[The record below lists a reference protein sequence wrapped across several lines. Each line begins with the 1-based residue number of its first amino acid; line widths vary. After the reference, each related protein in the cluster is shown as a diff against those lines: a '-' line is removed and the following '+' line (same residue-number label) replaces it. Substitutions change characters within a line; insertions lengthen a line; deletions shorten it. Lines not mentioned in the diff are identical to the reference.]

1 MTTSTSIPEIVGII
15 VGILFISGIVL
26 AVCKKFKLPFTITLV
41 LVGIVIQEVSNIAP
55 EYISR
60 YFDFGISPNIILY
73 VCLPTLIFESAF
85 NIDARQLQRN
95 IVQILTLAIPG
106 LLISTFI
113 IGAIV
118 SFLTP
123 LNFITSLLLGA
134 ILSATDPV
142 AVISIFKQLGV
153 PKRLTVLVE
162 GESLFNDAT
171 AFVTAKIIFG
181 IMLAGIL
188 TGHQLMTG
196 VEEFL
201 YEFFGGITVGAVI
214 AMVIGY
220 ILGKVDSD
228 PTIEISLTTIL
239 AYSTFIIG
247 QNYFHVSGAMATLTA
262 GIIMSHWRFTKISPS
277 VVHYLDSFWE
287 YLAYVSN
294 AFIFLVIGL
303 SIFWQ
308 GIANAF
314 LPLCAV
320 IVAML
325 ISRAFVIFL
334 IIPILGKL
342 PKIQPIDLPFQ
353 SIMYWGGMRGAIA
366 LAVILS
372 LGKFEN
378 SELLTI
384 LVTGAVLFTLL
395 AKGLTI
401 NKLVKL
407 LGLDKPPLSDRLAR
421 AEAKSNAKQNTIDL
435 IPELQEGG
443 LFSASIA
450 KDLSNQCHTELKELN
465 NKLQALREQELTQDE
480 ETRILL
486 LKCLAK
492 EKSLFYEMYVKGHIS
507 ERAQRFLSENIETR
521 TDILRYDGKIE
532 EITMP
537 STNKRKWRKRFSLY
551 LDQNKFTRNLAQI
564 LQQGEVGRQYALH
577 WSYYQGADSVLKY
590 LKEIKTAGTSN
601 VEAITTVEEIFTFWK
616 SESRLHLDSVAE
628 QFPEFVNIF
637 QSRLAKRLVLSTEL
651 SAFKQQAIAGLIP
664 AGAAEVL
671 EDEMNNNIRNLR
683 ETRAMKIDLD
693 PKELLRK
700 VDFFKNLSSDDFDK
714 ISNLLHSRVVSEGH
728 DIIHQGE
735 TGTSLFIIMRGVIR
749 VSREDDGVS
758 RDLATL
764 LAGDFFGEMALLL
777 DEKRSATCRA
787 VSPCALFELRKH
799 DLKKVKATCPGI
811 QHALEVALK
820 ERKEAN

>member
-1 MTTSTSIPEIVGII
+1 VTTPTSIPEIVGMI
-15 VGILFISGIVL
+15 VGILFISGVVL
-26 AVCKKFKLPFTITLV
+26 AVCKRFKLPFTITLV
-41 LVGIVIQEVSNIAP
+41 LVGIVIQEISNITP
-55 EYISR
+55 LYIGR
-60 YFDFGISPNIILY
+60 YFDYGISPEIILY

-113 IGAIV
+113 IGTIV
-118 SFLTP
+118 TLVTP

-181 IMLAGIL
+181 IMLAGVV
-188 TGHQLMTG
+188 TGHQLFVG

-201 YEFFGGITVGAVI
+201 YEFFGGIGVGAVI
-214 AMVIGY
+214 AMIIGY

-277 VVHYLDSFWE
+277 VVHYLDSFWK
-287 YLAYVSN
+287 YLAYVAN

-308 GIANAF
+308 GIANAIW
-314 LPLCAV
+314 PLCAV

-325 ISRAFVIFL
+325 ISRAVVIFG
-334 IIPILGKL
+334 IIPALGKL
-342 PKIQPIDLPFQ
+342 PRIQPIDLPFQ
-353 SIMYWGGMRGAIA
+353 SILYWGGMRGAIA

-401 NKLVKL
+401 NKLVQF
-407 LGLDKPPLSDRLAR
+407 LGLDKPPLSDRLAK
-421 AEAKSNAKQNTIDL
+421 AEAKASAKQNTIDL

-450 KDLSNQCHTELKELN
+450 KDLSSQCDLELKELN
-465 NKLQALREQELTQDE
+465 EKVEDLREKELTQDE
-480 ETRILL
+480 EIRILL
-486 LKCLAK
+486 LKCLAR
-492 EKSLFYEMYVKGHIS
+492 EKSLFYDMYVKGHIS
-507 ERAQRFLSENIETR
+507 ERAQRFLSENIEAR
-521 TDILRYDGKIE
+521 TDILRYNGKIE
-532 EITMP
+532 DITLP
-537 STNKRKWRKRFSLY
+537 STNKLKWRKRFSTL
-551 LDQNKFTRNLAQI
+551 LDQHKFTRNLAQI
-564 LQQGEVGRQYALH
+564 LRQGEVARQYGLH
-577 WSYYQGADSVLKY
+577 WSYHQGADSILGY
-590 LKEIKTAGTSN
+590 LKELKTAGTAN
-601 VEAITTVEEIFTFWK
+601 LKAIMSVEEIFTYWRN
-616 SESRLHLDSVAE
+616 ESRQHLDSVAE

-651 SAFKQQAIAGLIP
+651 NAFKKQAIAGLIP
-664 AGAAEVL
+664 SGAAEVL
-671 EDEMNNNIRNLR
+671 EDEMNNRIRNLR

-700 VDFFKNLSSDDFDK
+700 VDFFKNLSTEDFDK
-714 ISNLLHSRVVSEGH
+714 ISNLLHSRVVSEDH
-728 DIIHQGE
+728 EIIHQGE
-735 TGTSLFIIMRGVIR
+735 KGTSLFIIMRGVIR
-749 VSREDDGVS
+749 VSREDNGVS

-764 LAGDFFGEMALLL
+764 LAGDFFGEVALLL
-777 DEKRSATCRA
+777 DEKRNATCRA
-787 VSPCALFELRKH
+787 ISPCALFELRKN
-799 DLKKVKATCPGI
+799 DLDKVKATCPGI
-811 QHALEVALK
+811 QQALIDALK
-820 ERKEAN
+820 ERQEAN